1 MLACNSEFRSAM
13 TRGKRAPSGCA
24 CYQAAD
30 TELSPI
36 DLFGCDVYHVPAI
49 LALLPMFGLTYRGV

>member
-1 MLACNSEFRSAM
+1 LKTTSKTS
-13 TRGKRAPSGCA
+13 S
-24 CYQAAD
+24 QAAD